1 MSEKIIDFGA
11 ISEDVSS
18 RIKSKIAELHDS
30 GLIRYEYKINAF
42 KNTGEYFKYQKSEYS
57 KDKDPEFLINVIDG
71 GTIQD
76 SSIPYKTYMKVVRTV
91 IFSKEEY
98 RDDVITIFESLA
110 LDLKSIVTTI
120 YDIPKIATD
129 SVNTEPEKRANVVQI
144 SNDSE
149 PEFSDR
155 IQIGYDAF
163 NGSFDLSYIV
173 FTDLKLSNDCKFWI
187 DGYEVPYTSM
197 TVKRAFVDVPNLPK
211 TNTVQYYQNTSAI
224 EISVSG
230 LYAANVGIEELRKAT
245 FDTSTLPSSFVISIG
260 PSDYDPA
267 VAYTGTDIIFSQS
280 CACKV
285 SQFSY
290 QYGKLVAWDATFT
303 LAANV
308 SVR

>member
-30 GLIRYEYKINAF
+30 GLIKYEYKINAF
-42 KNTGEYFKYQKSEYS
+42 KNTGEYFKYQKTEYS
-57 KDKDPEFLINVIDG
+57 KEKDPEFLINIIDG

-76 SSIPYKTYMKVVRTV
+76 SSIPYKTYMKIVRTV

-120 YDIPKIATD
+120 TDQPDLSTD
-129 SVNTEPEKRANVVQI
+129 SVNTEPVKRENTVQI

-149 PEFSDR
+149 PEFSDK

-173 FTDLKLSNDCKFWI
+173 FTDLKLSNNYKLWI
-187 DGYEVPYTSM
+187 DGYDVPYTSM
-197 TVKRAFVDVPNLPK
+197 TIKRAFVEVPNLPK

-230 LYAANVGIEELRKAT
+230 LYANNVGIEELHKAT
-245 FDTSTLPSSFVISIG
+245 LDVSTLPSSFVVSIG

-267 VAYTGTDIIFSQS
+267 VSYSGTETIFSQS
-280 CACKV
+280 CACKG

-290 QYGKLVAWDATFT
+290 QYGKLIAWDATFT

-308 SVR
+308 SAR